1 MSSVST
7 YDLEH
12 LTRYV
17 KFLTQV
23 IFIYIKAIKAVSG
36 LKVWKRWELYS
47 HIRYMIKSQTVS
59 FNFD

>member
-23 IFIYIKAIKAVSG
+23 IFIYIKAFKAVFKKIPTPY
-36 LKVWKRWELYS
+36 LA
-47 HIRYMIKSQTVS
+47 
-59 FNFD
+59 